1 MGGEQ
6 RKFELTGPQIVGS
19 TLAAVTAAVAA
30 SYLGVTG
37 TVIGA
42 ALVSAATTVGSAVYT
57 HYLRRTGE
65 KVKRHTVGAWRE
77 HAAEDVA
84 DGGPSTLLVATELAA
99 ELAAEPSPRRRLP
112 WARVAAAAALV
123 FAVSMGSILAYQSL
137 AGQTVADQ
145 ITGTPRK
152 KTERDK
158 PPVQRDKHAEPA
170 PQAPP
175 PPSATA
181 SSTDPSPPTSSS
193 PTPTPPPTQTPA
205 DEPASTPTA
214 ATTPEPA
221 GSPSPEQSRSLPEV
235 SADTSPPEEEPH
247 PRRGLLRL
255 PAVIGDATDS
265 DGTRH

>member
-65 KVKRHTVGAWRE
+65 KVKQRTVAAWRE
-77 HAAEDVA
+77 HAAADVA
-84 DGGPSTLLVATELAA
+84 DGEPSTLLVAA

-152 KTERDK
+152 KAERDR

-175 PPSATA
+175 RPSATA
-181 SSTDPSPPTSSS
+181 SAADPSPSPATSPS
-193 PTPTPPPTQTPA
+193 PTPTPTLTQTPA

-214 ATTPEPA
+214 ANTPEPA

-235 SADTSPPEEEPH
+235 SADTSPPEEEPQ

-255 PAVIGDATDS
+255 PAVIGDPADS
-265 DGTRH
+265 DGPRR

>member
-65 KVKRHTVGAWRE
+65 KVKRHTVAAWRE
-77 HAAEDVA
+77 HAAADVA
-84 DGGPSTLLVATELAA
+84 DGGPSTLLVAA
-99 ELAAEPSPRRRLP
+99 ELAAEPSPRRKLP

-152 KTERDK
+152 KAERDR

-175 PPSATA
+175 TPSATA
-181 SSTDPSPPTSSS
+181 SAADPSPATSPS

-205 DEPASTPTA
+205 GEPASPPTA
-214 ATTPEPA
+214 VTTPEPA

-235 SADTSPPEEEPH
+235 SADTAPPAEEPH

-255 PAVIGDATDS
+255 PAVIVDPTDS
-265 DGTRH
+265 YEPRR